1 MNTTNR
7 RVRIHTPDN
16 GAHTIDVMR
25 SVLVERFGIAVEQL
39 VPDQALDTLGLDSLG
54 FVEYIFELE
63 KALNITLPD
72 VPRDIATVGALVG
85 FIDSEVKAQ
94 SGSNSPT

>member
-1 MNTTNR
+1 MKATNSLAK
-7 RVRIHTPDN
+7 IHSPDN
-16 GAHTIDVMR
+16 GAQTIDVMR
-25 SVLVERFGIAVEQL
+25 SVLMERFGIAIQQL
-39 VPDQALDTLGLDSLG
+39 IPDQPLESLGLDSLG
-54 FVEYIFELE
+54 FVEYVFELE

>member
-1 MNTTNR
+1 MKAANR
-7 RVRIHTPDN
+7 LAKTHAPDN
-16 GAHTIDVMR
+16 GVQTIDVMR
-25 SVLVERFGIAVEQL
+25 SVLMERFGIAIQQL
-39 VPDQALDTLGLDSLG
+39 IPDQPLESLGLDSLG
-54 FVEYIFELE
+54 FVEYVFELE

-72 VPRDIATVGALVG
+72 VPRHIATVGALVG

>member
-1 MNTTNR
+1 M
-7 RVRIHTPDN
+7 
-16 GAHTIDVMR
+16 
-25 SVLVERFGIAVEQL
+25 ERFGIAIQQL
-39 VPDQALDTLGLDSLG
+39 IPDQPLESLGLDSLG
-54 FVEYIFELE
+54 FVEYVFELE